1 MTLSEMMNVK
11 EGAIKTKKRLEAEAA
26 QLDRD
31 IADLEA
37 RKREAIARGDTIGNA
52 EYEAADSKQRRMKA
66 RREYIGAAL
75 MVNRPNVTRAEGLME
90 WGNYA
95 ANFNEVIESKLF
107 DYQMACRD
115 LCEKFVELAALQ
127 NEAMK
132 VRGKLCDVLEAVEG
146 GQFRILGNQPDP
158 AMAPV
163 KMIGDNVKGEVVY
176 QGEYYSPDVAFFAE
190 RGLIPA
196 NDACK
201 FNNIVNGAPVN
212 LTE

>member
-1 MTLSEMMNVK
+1 MKLSEMLTVNERGIK
-11 EGAIKTKKRLEAEAA
+11 EKRRLTMEAA

-37 RKREAIARGDTIGNA
+37 KKREAIARGDAIGNA
-52 EYEAADSKQRRMKA
+52 EYEAADRKQRRMIA
-66 RREYIGAAL
+66 RRDYVKAAL
-75 MVNRPNVTRAEGLME
+75 MAKRPDVTRADVLAE
-90 WGNYA
+90 WEAYA
-95 ANFNEVIESKLF
+95 ANYNSIIASRLF

-127 NEAMK
+127 NEAVK
-132 VRGKLCDVLEAVEG
+132 VRGKLCDVLEAIEG
-146 GQFRILGNQPDP
+146 GQFRVFGNQPVP
-158 AMAPV
+158 GMAPV
-163 KMIGDNVKGEVVY
+163 KMIGDAVKGDVIY

>member
-37 RKREAIARGDTIGNA
+37 KKREAIARGDAIGNA
-52 EYEAADSKQRRMKA
+52 EYEAADSKQRRMMA
-66 RREYIGAAL
+66 RRDYVKAAL
-75 MVNRPNVTRAEGLME
+75 MAKRPNVTRAEVLAE
-90 WGNYA
+90 WEAYA
-95 ANFNEVIESKLF
+95 ANYNSIIASRLF

-132 VRGKLCDVLEAVEG
+132 VRGKLCNVLEAVEG
-146 GQFRILGNQPDP
+146 GQFRVFGNQPDP

-212 LTE
+212 LFK